1 MESVCGV
8 VGAGAMGHGIAEVLA
23 RTQPVVWLYDPHPTA
38 LERAVALVHESLE
51 RLARHGLVETQV
63 ALETPSR
70 LRTTTDLGR
79 AVERAWL
86 VVEAAPEDLAVK
98 QELFAELDRLAPADA
113 LLATNS
119 SSFTIAQ
126 VGAHVGPH
134 RRPRIVGSHFFLPA
148 QIVPLVEVSRGGETP
163 DDTVER
169 VCSLWERCGK
179 VPVRVRRDVPG
190 YIANR
195 LQRALMREALA
206 QVAEGLASTED
217 VDRAVRYGFGLR
229 FLVRGPLAQ
238 RDVAGLDLAARVQV
252 DVDDR
257 ERLTAGRRY
266 LLELVAAGHLGL
278 KTGRGLRDWH
288 GRDAEEVRREGDEEL
303 ARAAALLGDARPV
316 TGSSD
321 SRSCSFC
328 GKSAAAARHLIGG
341 TIDPD
346 VSICEE
352 CVTMCTQ
359 VLDDEEDTA
368 SS

>member
-1 MESVCGV
+1 MSAAESVCAV

-23 RTQPVVWLYDPHPTA
+23 RTEPVVWLYDPDSAA
-38 LERAVALVHESLE
+38 LERAKALVRESLE
-51 RLARHGLVETQV
+51 RLQRHGLIAAQV
-63 ALETPSR
+63 TRETPSR

-79 AVERAWL
+79 AVERSWL

-126 VGAHVGPH
+126 VGAHVGPQ

-148 QIVPLVEVSRGGETP
+148 QIVPLVEVSRGEETA
-163 DDTVER
+163 DEAVEH
-169 VCSLWERCGK
+169 VYSLWERCGK

-190 YIANR
+190 YVANR

-206 QVAEGLASTED
+206 QVAEGLASAED
-217 VDRAVRYGFGLR
+217 VDRAVRFGFGLR

-257 ERLTAGRRY
+257 ERLAAGRRY
-266 LLELVAAGHLGL
+266 LLELAAAGHLGL
-278 KTGRGLRDWH
+278 KTGRGLLDWH
-288 GRDAEEVRREGDEEL
+288 GRDPEQVRRDGDEAL
-303 ARAAALLGDARPV
+303 ARAAALLGGRPN
-316 TGSSD
+316 D
-321 SRSCSFC
+321 R
-328 GKSAAAARHLIGG
+328 
-341 TIDPD
+341 
-346 VSICEE
+346 
-352 CVTMCTQ
+352 
-359 VLDDEEDTA
+359 
-368 SS
+368 

>member
-1 MESVCGV
+1 
-8 VGAGAMGHGIAEVLA
+8 MGHGIAEVLA
-23 RTQPVVWLYDPHPTA
+23 RTQPVVWLYDPDRA
-38 LERAVALVHESLE
+38 VLERALALVRESLE
-51 RLARHGLVETQV
+51 RLQRHGLIDAQV
-63 ALETPSR
+63 ARETPSR
-70 LRTTTDLGR
+70 LRTTTDLAR
-79 AVERAWL
+79 AAERAWL

-98 QELFAELDRLAPADA
+98 QERFAELDRLAPADA

-126 VGAHVGPH
+126 VGARVGPQ

-148 QIVPLVEVSRGGETP
+148 QIVPLVEVSRGEETA
-163 DDTVER
+163 DDAVER
-169 VCSLWERCGK
+169 VHSLWERCGK

-206 QVAEGLASTED
+206 QVAEGLASAED

-252 DVDDR
+252 DVDDH
-257 ERLTAGRRY
+257 ERLAAGRRY
-266 LLELVAAGHLGL
+266 LLELAAAGHLGL
-278 KTGRGLRDWH
+278 KTGRGLLDWH

-316 TGSSD
+316 IGSSD
-321 SRSCSFC
+321 PRSCSFC
-328 GKSAAAARHLIGG
+328 GKSADAARHLIGG
-341 TIDPD
+341 MIDPG
-346 VSICEE
+346 VYICEN
-352 CVTMCTQ
+352 CVTVCKQ